1 MRENDRSS
9 LQTCLRL
16 VQARKIWKS
25 YARVTKTIRGD
36 LGSRFVDFSKL
47 ASQQHRL
54 IWPIFTH
61 LWWLVGYTFLKQ
73 RVLSMKILFLA
84 LSYPDCLFPH
94 RKRKTKAET
103 RVFSVRTLFQIVSLG
118 FWAHQSQVSLDGK
131 HSWWKSTPKPTPRE
145 VISPPTQN
153 LNPTATRAGGRR
165 PRPTFASI

>member
-9 LQTCLRL
+9 LQTCLHL
-16 VQARKIWKS
+16 LQARKFWKS
-25 YARVTKTIRGD
+25 SARVTKTVRGD
-36 LGSRFVDFSKL
+36 LGSRFVDFYKL

-145 VISPPTQN
+145 VISPPTQK
-153 LNPTATRAGGRR
+153 LNPTALSRR
-165 PRPTFASI
+165 PSAATDFSSI